1 MDNPYTVL
9 GLPPDADGAS
19 IAAAY
24 RKLVRRYPPE
34 LAPREFTR
42 VQEAYQWL
50 TSPARRMAAARTAP
64 DEALAAL
71 FPLPAARLKPWEGE
85 PQPLTGEE
93 VEELLAPLR
102 RAALRRLIEEAFAP
116 ARRP

>member
-1 MDNPYTVL
+1 MDDPYAVL
-9 GLPPDADGAS
+9 GLAPDADAAA

-34 LAPREFTR
+34 LAPREFAR

-71 FPLPAARLKPWEGE
+71 FSLPAARLKLWQRQPR
-85 PQPLTGEE
+85 PLTAEE
-93 VEELLAPLR
+93 AEELLAPLR
-102 RAALRRLIEEAFAP
+102 RAALRWLLEKAL
-116 ARRP
+116 